1 MWAAVRW
8 LLLGRKQLIR
18 AALLNNYPNGDT
30 ICRPCKVG
38 KEEIVGMLAA
48 LERFLR
54 MDHDA
59 ERKRIEDRLLL
70 IASAVKHIPGIDTE
84 LFVYPIAN
92 HFPHLRV
99 RWDQAA
105 WKFTSDDCLQL
116 LRDGDPRIEMTK
128 DDDQNLVLTAFLL
141 EEGEETI
148 VARRLHE
155 VMNGAQR
162 LARTR
167 S

>member
-1 MWAAVRW
+1 
-8 LLLGRKQLIR
+8 
-18 AALLNNYPNGDT
+18 
-30 ICRPCKVG
+30 
-38 KEEIVGMLAA
+38 
-48 LERFLR
+48 

-70 IASAVKHIPGIDTE
+70 IANAVKHIPGIATE

-92 HFPHLRV
+92 HCPHLRV
-99 RWDQAA
+99 KWDQAA
-105 WKFTSDDCLQL
+105 WNFTTEDCLQL

-141 EEGEETI
+141 EEGEETM

-155 VMNGAQR
+155 VMNGA
-162 LARTR
+162 LHMARTP